1 MLPRGDERP
10 PSFHKYRA
18 GVASR
23 EPPAR
28 GGAAINKCHSSAA
41 QSHVALKEESA

>member
-1 MLPRGDERP
+1 MLQRDDEMP

-23 EPPAR
+23 EPPAHDD
-28 GGAAINKCHSSAA
+28 AAINSANVIH
-41 QSHVALKEESA
+41 QLHNHMWH